1 MCFSSF
7 ISLQERNVVTVVSES
22 DSFHGS
28 IILVVEITISV
39 CDISVRLLFD
49 IRLLSF
55 TDNLRVFVYI
65 LKCVYLFSPVL
76 QDI

>member
-28 IILVVEITISV
+28 IILVVEIITQ
-39 CDISVRLLFD
+39 SVRYQCKA
-49 IRLLSF
+49 SF
-55 TDNLRVFVYI
+55 
-65 LKCVYLFSPVL
+65 
-76 QDI
+76 